1 MTLPAARPRCFL
13 NVAMSLDGKIASFA
27 REMPTFPSQAD
38 RRLMDEVRARAD
50 AVLIGA
56 GTLRATD
63 HPLRIRSG
71 TLRRKRRSAGRP
83 EQPLN
88 ILLSNSLRFP
98 LSGRFFRAD
107 DVQRIVVTSRTAPSQ
122 RIRQVSSR
130 ARVIRLGERQVDP
143 RRLMG
148 RLVQLGVKSLLLE
161 GGGETNFSFLDRGL
175 VDEIYLTLCPV
186 IVGGKSSPTPVDG
199 PGFLPARYPWFCLD
213 RVRRKGDELFLHYH
227 RATR

>member
-1 MTLPAARPRCFL
+1 MTPRPARPCCFL

-27 REMPTFPSQAD
+27 REMPTFPSRAD

-56 GTLRATD
+56 GTLRAAD
-63 HPLRIRSG
+63 YPLRIRSG
-71 TLRRKRRSAGRP
+71 TLRRKRRSTGRP

-88 ILLSNSLRFP
+88 ILLSNSLRLP
-98 LSGRFFRAD
+98 LAGRFFAAD
-107 DVQRIVVTSRTAPSQ
+107 DIQRIIVTSRSASTH

-130 ARVIRLGERQVDP
+130 ARVILLGERRVDP

-148 RLVQLGVKSLLLE
+148 RLVRLGIKSLLLE

-186 IVGGKSSPTPVDG
+186 IVGGSASPTPVDG
-199 PGFLPARYPWFCLD
+199 PGFLPARYPWFRLD
-213 RVRRKGDELFLHYH
+213 GVRRKGDELFLHYY
-227 RATR
+227 RTR

>member
-1 MTLPAARPRCFL
+1 MTPPRARPHCFL

-27 REMPTFPSQAD
+27 REMPTFPSRAD

-56 GTLRATD
+56 GTLRAAD

-71 TLRRKRRSAGRP
+71 TLRRKRRSSGRP

-98 LSGRFFRAD
+98 LSGRFFEAD
-107 DVQRIVVTSRTAPSQ
+107 DVQRIVVTSRSAPSR

-130 ARVIRLGERQVDP
+130 ARVIRLGERRVDP
-143 RRLMG
+143 GPLMSKLARLG
-148 RLVQLGVKSLLLE
+148 IKTLLLE

-186 IVGGKSSPTPVDG
+186 IVGGSASPTPVDG
-199 PGFLPARYPWFCLD
+199 PGFLPAKYPWFRLD
-213 RVRRKGDELFLHYH
+213 GVRRKGDELFLHYH
-227 RATR
+227 RATH